1 MLKENNNMQIN
12 IKRGLKA
19 NLPVLAQGEF
29 AFCTDTKEL
38 FIGTSGGINT
48 LFGKSEDSL
57 SRELTFDWIID
68 DDAFGTLKTEEEIRN
83 FLNEDIFSLILGHFS
98 GTLSIELTLPTNPVT
113 TINLIDLLKQPISS
127 ENASGWDMRR
137 ILTSL
142 RSNDIELSSG
152 SQTKFLF
159 KNRIE
164 LIGYLQANT
173 MLMNPYIDAGYRIKI
188 VEKVL
193 DNSITNP
200 DLEFNEPFSGG
211 FEVAPLFTD
220 YFTGYYLFELYF
232 ASLGWNDLFDT
243 ELPIIVKFTI
253 PKFVRT
259 SDYKETSEKIN
270 EIKGLLQ
277 SNFLPVGEKNY
288 FSTLNS
294 SPFGPELTD
303 VGVFVNKL
311 NQGKWTTDG
320 LIINPHIYT
329 RQIRGIGSGNTS
341 LTNSGVEGGTLKP
354 VYSFADNNIS
364 GFSLTN
370 QGMSIVSKT
379 FQALN
384 IDGAMNRTS
393 PVVTGTSLG
402 VVANF
407 TSRITKA
414 PIVKPINNV
423 TSNLTLTNQ
432 ASAGGAYI
440 GNVVKVNNTTNITIT
455 LPPYHLDGTA
465 TTNNMWWGLSSLGQN
480 SPEIIIYRHNT
491 GQAIITGSDLID
503 GSTTHRT
510 RFLIVGQT
518 EPVTSFQIPNRY
530 ESVRLFFVHQD
541 TSGATRVQLWRVEGP
556 TGTIVV

>member
-1 MLKENNNMQIN
+1 MQIN

-57 SRELTFDWIID
+57 SRELTFDWIMD
-68 DDAFGTLKTEEEIRN
+68 DDDFGSLKTEQEVKN
-83 FLNEDIFSLILGHFS
+83 FLNEDIFSLVLGHFS
-98 GTLSIELTLPTNPVT
+98 GTLSIELTLPTTPTT
-113 TINLIDLLKQPISS
+113 TINLIDLIKQPISS
-127 ENASGWDMRR
+127 ENASGWDERG
-137 ILTSL
+137 LFTNL
-142 RSNDIELSSG
+142 VG
-152 SQTKFLF
+152 SDKDENGNQTKFLS
-159 KNRIE
+159 KNGID
-164 LIGYLQANT
+164 LDGSVTANT
-173 MLMNPYIDAGYRIKI
+173 ILMNPYIDAYYFIKI
-188 VEKVL
+188 VEKIL
-193 DNSITNP
+193 DNPITNP
-200 DLEFNEPFSGG
+200 DLTFNEPFSNG
-211 FEVAPLFTD
+211 FEVNINTRPLFD
-220 YFTGYYLFELYF
+220 FYF
-232 ASLGWNDLFDT
+232 ASLGWDNLFDT

-270 EIKGLLQ
+270 EIKGLFQ

-288 FSTLNS
+288 NSTLNS
-294 SPFGPELTD
+294 SPFGPALTD
-303 VGVFVNKL
+303 VGVFVNQL

-329 RQIRGIGSGNTS
+329 RQIRGIGSENTS

-354 VYSFADNNIS
+354 VYSFADDNIS

-384 IDGAMNRTS
+384 ITGAMNRTS

-402 VVANF
+402 VTANF

-455 LPPYHLDGTA
+455 LPPYHLDGTVS
-465 TTNNMWWGLSSLGQN
+465 TNNMWWGLSSSGLN